1 MNTDQANTLLAQVP
15 EGSRR
20 MKTATRYKC
29 DGDHWMIDR
38 TGRRLWCLERE
49 CIVHGSGREEF

>member
-1 MNTDQANTLLAQVP
+1 
-15 EGSRR
+15 

-38 TGRRLWCLERE
+38 AGRRLWCLERE